1 VRANP
6 DFAPAH
12 NNLGS
17 ALARVPGHTMEAIAE
32 YRAALRLQPDYADAH
47 YNLGVALAQQPG
59 QRAAALAELE
69 TAMRLDHNP
78 QTRQALDWLRS
89 RKE

>member
-1 VRANP
+1 
-6 DFAPAH
+6 
-12 NNLGS
+12 
-17 ALARVPGHTMEAIAE
+17 MEAIAE

-89 RKE
+89 RKK